1 MKDLIFDREK
11 FVENYKSMLYEGE
24 DVDLETKKL
33 TGCYLMNPKFNM
45 VILINMADPEYTDNI
60 LKLAME

>member
-1 MKDLIFDREK
+1 
-11 FVENYKSMLYEGE
+11 MLYEGE
-24 DVDLETKKL
+24 DVDLETKQL

-60 LKLAME
+60 LELAMEQIDHI